1 MSLGQLRKRREAVA
15 VAPAPAPQA
24 GMLGKV
30 ISVGHTR
37 SPGYPLCPFLVDNVS
52 RSFGRGQKK
61 QEKGIK
67 KIKTA
72 CLMAVPGFLSV
83 IRE

>member
-1 MSLGQLRKRREAVA
+1 MSLGQLRKRREAP
-15 VAPAPAPQA
+15 APAPAPQA

-67 KIKTA
+67 KIKTV